1 MQPILITGCTGI
13 GKSSLA
19 IELAKLEDS
28 KIINADS
35 MQVYSSWNILSSRP
49 SNHDISKVPHRLYG
63 YINHDTDY
71 NVGKWIIDVEKE
83 LFSDNLRPIIVG
95 GTGLYFKTLL
105 KGLSQLPK
113 ISKNTRSISNYLIN
127 KNPDL
132 IKKIL
137 FKYDFNTFN
146 NIDIKNLRR
155 LQRAYEVFTETGNGL
170 SFWKNKDLKPLLS
183 FSNCKAFVLNGDVN
197 FINKRINERFDKML
211 DLGVIDEVN
220 NVFSIFKDDR
230 SPASKALGAKQIY
243 SFLKKRNSLKDAVEE
258 AKMKTRQYAKK
269 QRTWFRNQFEQ
280 WENIQVNKETDIKLL
295 AKKIQINYESTS
307 NFT

>member
-49 SNHDISKVPHRLYG
+49 TKNDVNEVSHRLYG
-63 YINHDTDY
+63 HINHDANY
-71 NVGKWIIDVEKE
+71 SVGKWIKDVENE
-83 LFSDNLRPIIVG
+83 LFSDGLRPIIVG

-105 KGLSQLPK
+105 KGLSDLPEISKETRK
-113 ISKNTRSISNYLIN
+113 ISNNLIKN
-127 KNPDL
+127 NPDL
-132 IKKIL
+132 IKRIL

-170 SFWKNKDLKPLLS
+170 NFWKNNDLKPLLS
-183 FSNCKAFVLNGDVN
+183 FSNCKAFVLNAEVN
-197 FINKRINERFDKML
+197 FINKRIDERFDKML

-220 NVFSIFKDDR
+220 NVFTLFKDQNF
-230 SPASKALGAKQIY
+230 PASKALGAKQIF
-243 SFLKKRNSLKDAVEE
+243 SFIKKKNTLSEAVNE
-258 AKMKTRQYAKK
+258 AKLKTRQYAKK
-269 QRTWFRNQFEQ
+269 QRTWFRNQFNK
-280 WENIQVNKETDIKLL
+280 WENIHVNNKTDIKVL
-295 AKKIQINYESTS
+295 AKEIQMKYENSS
-307 NFT
+307 DFS